1 MPEETVDSSSYIN
14 ETGNFFLLNKTERKL
29 LKEILNIT
37 LSAEQG
43 KKYIINKLGK
53 DYLEIGADFLK
64 RIGG

>member
-1 MPEETVDSSSYIN
+1 MPEETVDSSSYAD

-43 KKYIINKLGK
+43 KKYIIKKLGEE
-53 DYLEIGADFLK
+53 YLEVGEDFLK
-64 RIGG
+64 KIGG

>member
-1 MPEETVDSSSYIN
+1 VPEETVDSSSYAD

-43 KKYIINKLGK
+43 KKYIIKKLGEE
-53 DYLEIGADFLK
+53 YLEVGEDFLK
-64 RIGG
+64 KIGG

>member
-1 MPEETVDSSSYIN
+1 MSENDVDSSSYSDDA
-14 ETGNFFLLNKTERKL
+14 GNFFLLNKTERKL

-43 KKYIINKLGK
+43 KKYIVNKLGE
-53 DYLEIGADFLK
+53 DYLEVGADFLK

>member
-1 MPEETVDSSSYIN
+1 MSDHTADSPSYVDN
-14 ETGNFFLLNKTERKL
+14 GGNFFLLNKTERKL

-43 KKYIINKLGK
+43 KRYIVKKLGE
-53 DYLEIGADFLK
+53 DYLEVGADFLK

>member
-1 MPEETVDSSSYIN
+1 MSENNVDSSSYSDDG
-14 ETGNFFLLNKTERKL
+14 GNFFLLNKTERKL

-43 KKYIINKLGK
+43 KKYIVNKLGE
-53 DYLEIGADFLK
+53 DYLEVGADFLK

>member
-1 MPEETVDSSSYIN
+1 MPEETFDSSSYAD
-14 ETGNFFLLNKTERKL
+14 ETGDFFLLNKTERKL

-43 KKYIINKLGK
+43 KKYIVKKLGE
-53 DYLEIGADFLK
+53 DYLEIGAEFLK

>member
-1 MPEETVDSSSYIN
+1 MPEETFDSSSYAD

-43 KKYIINKLGK
+43 KKYIVKKLGE
-53 DYLEIGADFLK
+53 DYLEIGAEFLK

>member
-1 MPEETVDSSSYIN
+1 MPQETIGSSSYVN
-14 ETGNFFLLNKTERKL
+14 DTGNFFLLNKTERKL

-43 KKYIINKLGK
+43 KKYIIKKLGE
-53 DYLEIGADFLK
+53 DYLVIGADFLK

>member
-1 MPEETVDSSSYIN
+1 MPEETVDSSNYVDD
-14 ETGNFFLLNKTERKL
+14 TGNFFLLNKTERKL

-43 KKYIINKLGK
+43 KKYIIKKLGEN
-53 DYLEIGADFLK
+53 YLTLGADFLK

>member
-1 MPEETVDSSSYIN
+1 MPEETFDSASYAD

-43 KKYIINKLGK
+43 KKYIVKKLGE
-53 DYLEIGADFLK
+53 DYLEIGAEFLK